1 VSDFIAGVGITC
13 FAASYAVALALEISR
28 LVFRSGVRRALMLG
42 FAAAGLFAHVLYLG
56 HRAAASD
63 TLPLATAFDWY
74 LLAAWV
80 LAAVYL
86 YLTYYHPDVP
96 VGLFI
101 LPLVLGLIAAAYFFA
116 DDNPF
121 TVDHASLW
129 WGAAHGVLLLL
140 GTIAVMIGF
149 VSGVMYLLQASRLKH
164 KRPAPSRLRLPSLE
178 WCEHVNSRA
187 IVVSVI
193 MLSAGLLSGL
203 VLNML
208 HPRQQIPWTDPVV
221 ISSTVTL
228 VWLIA
233 AGMFNALY
241 RPARQG
247 RKVAYLTVASFLFL
261 LFSLTVTLLVET
273 QHGVSSTSLG
283 SATEPSVA
291 AVRICYLRAT
301 PSPSQSSPSQ
311 PPPLQSMVALPGGS
325 A

>member
-1 VSDFIAGVGITC
+1 VGITC

-28 LVFRSGVRRALMLG
+28 LVFRSRIRGALMLG
-42 FAAAGLFAHVLYLG
+42 FAGAGLFAHLLYLW
-56 HRAAASD
+56 HRAAVSG

-86 YLTYYHPDVP
+86 YLTFYHPQVP

-101 LPLVLGLIAAAYFFA
+101 LPLVLGLIAAAYFLA
-116 DDNPF
+116 DDSRF

-149 VSGVMYLLQASRLKH
+149 VSGLMYLLQASRLKH
-164 KRPAPSRLRLPSLE
+164 KRPASSGLRLPSLE
-178 WCEHVNSRA
+178 WCEHVNGRA
-187 IVVSVI
+187 IVISVI
-193 MLSAGLLSGL
+193 MLTAGLLSGL

-228 VWLIA
+228 LWLLA
-233 AGMFNALY
+233 AGLFNALY
-241 RPARQG
+241 RPARRG

-261 LFSLTVTLLVET
+261 VFSLTVALLVDT
-273 QHGVSSTSLG
+273 QHGVSSMTPE
-283 SATEPSVA
+283 SATQAPATHPTAA
-291 AVRICYLRAT
+291 AVASHVRPTAT
-301 PSPSQSSPSQ
+301 SPPHPPAAWSGSST
-311 PPPLQSMVALPGGS
+311 
-325 A
+325 